1 MMKNFFDKVTQY
13 FIGEDYEDD
22 MPETEAGYSEEK
34 KEPAEKKMPKF
45 KFQMPQREEKPPRP
59 EKERAPRF
67 SSDSARDTSMSGKY
81 SSSSRDA
88 GEKDRRS
95 SRLVNMSSAGT
106 AGQSNMIITQIS
118 DFSDCKDIVKQLRE
132 RKSVIINVDQL
143 DKVNARRSVD
153 FLSGAVTA
161 IDGTIKKVSGSII
174 VVAPNN
180 VKLTGI
186 FGEEVPS
193 NINDSGF

>member
-1 MMKNFFDKVTQY
+1 MMKSFFDKVTQY

-22 MPETEAGYSEEK
+22 MPETEAGLPDE
-34 KEPAEKKMPKF
+34 EPAEKKMPKF
-45 KFQMPQREEKPPRP
+45 KFQMPQKEEKDVRPP
-59 EKERAPRF
+59 KERTPRF
-67 SSDSARDTSMSGKY
+67 SLESARETPFSGKY
-81 SSSSRDA
+81 SSSRRETP
-88 GEKDRRS
+88 EKDRKA
-95 SRLVNMSSAGT
+95 SRVVNMAPGANL
-106 AGQSNMIITQIS
+106 AGQSNMIITQIT

-132 RKSVIINVDQL
+132 KKSVIINVDQM

-161 IDGTIKKVSGSII
+161 IDGNIKKISSSII

-180 VKLTGI
+180 VRLTGI

-193 NINDSGF
+193 NISDSGF